1 MKKSLLYILFII
13 GSMGVAKSQSIVTF
27 YTTEGDFE
35 VELYDILK
43 PITAGN
49 FLDLVEQEFYDD
61 VIFHRIISNFVI
73 QGGDPTGTGFGGPG
87 YTIDDEFDASLSN
100 LERTLSMANSGPNT
114 GGSQF
119 FINLKDNIFLDFD
132 NIPLSSAHP
141 VFGEVITGWDI
152 VEIIENV
159 PVDGNDRPITPVV
172 MDSIRV
178 TQPLA
183 LHDFDENKYS
193 FSIQPNPITKQ
204 SVIEINSRINDQT
217 EFTIFNINGMLVSK
231 KTIQVNQGIN
241 KINFS
246 EFGIANLSSGVY
258 FMMLNMNNSISY
270 KRFIVADKPF

>member
-1 MKKSLLYILFII
+1 MKKSLLCFLLII
-13 GSMGVAKSQSIVTF
+13 GSMGVVNSQSIVTF

-49 FLDLVEQEFYDD
+49 FLDLVEQEFYDGI
-61 VIFHRIISNFVI
+61 IFHRVISNFVV
-73 QGGDPTGTGFGGPG
+73 QGGDPTGTGSGGPG
-87 YTIDDEFDASLSN
+87 YTIEDEFDSSLSN
-100 LERTLSMANSGPNT
+100 LKRTLSMANAGPNT

-132 NIPLSSAHP
+132 NAPLSSAHP

-178 TQPLA
+178 TQPL
-183 LHDFDENKYS
+183 LIIPEFNEKNYS
-193 FSIQPNPITKQ
+193 FSIQPNPTNEQ
-204 SVIEINSRINDQT
+204 SVIELNSKINSQT
-217 EFTIFNINGMLVSK
+217 EFTIYNMYGTLVVK
-231 KTIQVNQGIN
+231 RIIQMNQGVNII
-241 KINFS
+241 KLS
-246 EFGIANLSSGVY
+246 DFGIVSLSNGVY
-258 FMMLNMNNSISY
+258 FMKLNMNNSISHR
-270 KRFIVADKPF
+270 RFIIAN